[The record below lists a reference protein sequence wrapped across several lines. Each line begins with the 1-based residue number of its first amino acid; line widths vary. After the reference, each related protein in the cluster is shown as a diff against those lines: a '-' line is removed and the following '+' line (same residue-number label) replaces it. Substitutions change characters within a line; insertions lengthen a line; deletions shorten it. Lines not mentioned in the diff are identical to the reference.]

1 MAAQLALTVPQR
13 RETAVWGVRVCM
25 CAFVSMYEGW
35 IGRGLSGG
43 DQSREWVEGGV
54 RLSDT
59 KEQI

>member
-1 MAAQLALTVPQR
+1 
-13 RETAVWGVRVCM
+13 M

-59 KEQI
+59 KGQI